1 MKTKLLFLLPTFSL
15 LFPRIALAAVAN
27 SPTDCQD
34 FGINTALGCIP
45 LTNINSFTG
54 TFLRISLGLGGG
66 IATLLIIYA
75 GFIMTTSTGDPK
87 RLQAG
92 KELLGAAIGGLML
105 LIFAVFVLRLLGV
118 NILGVL

>member
-1 MKTKLLFLLPTFSL
+1 
-15 LFPRIALAAVAN
+15 
-27 SPTDCQD
+27 
-34 FGINTALGCIP
+34 
-45 LTNINSFTG
+45 
-54 TFLRISLGLGGG
+54 ISLGLGGG